1 MKYAFYPG
9 CVAKGACPELKMSTE
24 VLMKKLGIDLVELK
38 DAACTGAGVIS
49 EREPEL
55 ADTLNA
61 RTFAM
66 AEKIGAPLMNI
77 CSTCQGNMS
86 RTNNRL
92 KGDPDLLKRVNET
105 LSDEGYNYS
114 GNLSV
119 KNLLWILVEDYGLDK
134 LKSQV
139 VKPLKGLKVAPFYGC
154 YIIRPTSDLGFD
166 EYPNRDKYLEQL
178 IEVCGGESVD
188 YSGKDKCCGFPILT
202 MNKKNSYTMTANHLQ
217 EAKSNGADCM
227 VTPCPLC
234 HLNLDANQP
243 DVAKQVGT
251 KIDLPVLHLPQLI
264 GLALGISQYEL
275 GLDRNIIDTKIVLT
289 TAG

>member
-24 VLMKKLGIDLVELK
+24 ALMNKLGIDLIELK

-66 AEKIGAPLMNI
+66 AEKINAPLMNV

-86 RTNNRL
+86 RSNNRL
-92 KGDPDLLKRVNET
+92 KNDSNLLKRVNET
-105 LSDEGYNYS
+105 LSEEGYNYS

-139 VKPLKGLKVAPFYGC
+139 TKPLKGLKVAPFYGC
-154 YIIRPTSDLGFD
+154 YILRPTWELGFK
-166 EYPNRDKYLEQL
+166 EYPNRDKYLEKL
-178 IEVCGGESVD
+178 IEVCGGEAID

-202 MNKKNSYTMTANHLQ
+202 MNKKNSYAMTANHLQ
-217 EAKSNGADCM
+217 EAKSKGADCM

-243 DVAKQVGT
+243 DVAKAIGT

-275 GLDRNIIDTKIVLT
+275 GLDRNIIDTKTVLNT
-289 TAG
+289 VN